1 MKKREIAIVGAGYVG
16 LVTAVALA
24 KIGHH
29 VTCIDVD
36 KRKIDVLQAGQSPI
50 YEPGLEALLRQ
61 TLDRKNLSFTSDH
74 HDALITAELIFLAVG
89 TPSKKDGSVD
99 LTYLLEAAKA
109 ISYAATGEVVVVTKS
124 TVPVGTS
131 EMVKNYIEEH
141 ALHEVNIHVV
151 SNPEFLR
158 EGQALHDTFHAERI
172 VIGANDEYG
181 ANLLMEVYEAF
192 NINIIRTDLRS
203 AEMIKYASNAFLA
216 TKISF
221 INEIANICEKLNA
234 NIDDVA
240 KGMGSDSRIGHQFLK
255 AGIGYGG
262 SCFPKDTN
270 ALMQI
275 AGHLSHEFELLK
287 SVIHVN
293 NRQQALLFEKAIDRF
308 RHLKGMKVALLG
320 LAFKPNTD
328 DMRESPA
335 LTLADKLVKEGA
347 EVTAFDPIAYEK
359 ARAVLPK
366 EVAVTSDIR
375 QALYHADLAFIVT
388 DWDVI
393 KELSLSIYEKFMKSP
408 VIFDGR
414 NCYTLDQASKYE
426 IEYHSIGR
434 QSVRNLLVEVLST
447 H

>member
-1 MKKREIAIVGAGYVG
+1 MEKREITIVGAGYVG

-24 KIGHH
+24 EIGHK
-29 VTCIDVD
+29 VTCMDVD
-36 KRKIDVLQAGQSPI
+36 KLKINVLQAGQSPI
-50 YEPGLEALLRQ
+50 YEPGLEELLQ
-61 TLDRKNLSFTSDH
+61 QNLDRRNLSFTFNH
-74 HDALITAELIFLAVG
+74 HEAIIEAEVIYLAVG

-172 VIGANDEYG
+172 VIGADDDYG
-181 ANLLMEVYEAF
+181 ANLLMDIYEPF

-221 INEIANICEKLNA
+221 INEIANICEKLHA

-240 KGMGSDSRIGHQFLK
+240 RGMGSDSRIGHQFLK

-293 NRQQALLFEKAIDRF
+293 NRQQALLFEKAMDRF
-308 RHLKGMKVALLG
+308 GRLSGLKVALLG
-320 LAFKPNTD
+320 LSFKPNTD

-335 LTLADKLVKEGA
+335 LTLADRLVKEGA

-366 EVAVTSDIR
+366 ESSVTSDIR
-375 QALYHADLAFIVT
+375 QALYQADLAFIVT

-414 NCYTLDQASKYE
+414 NCYSLEEASRHA

-434 QSVRNLLVEVLST
+434 RAVCNLKEIFSSL
-447 H
+447 